1 MKTIVILIISLII
14 LSCGGVSVNN
24 ENKIDSKINKWVSES
39 KKPIIVYKKNNLSNI
54 TYTLV
59 DRDGKIMIVEYVNFI
74 LPDTIK

>member
-1 MKTIVILIISLII
+1 MKTFIISFISLII

-39 KKPIIVYKKNNLSNI
+39 KKPVIVYKKNNLSNI
-54 TYTLV
+54 TYTLI
-59 DRDGKIMIVEYVNFI
+59 DRDGKIMIVEHVNFI